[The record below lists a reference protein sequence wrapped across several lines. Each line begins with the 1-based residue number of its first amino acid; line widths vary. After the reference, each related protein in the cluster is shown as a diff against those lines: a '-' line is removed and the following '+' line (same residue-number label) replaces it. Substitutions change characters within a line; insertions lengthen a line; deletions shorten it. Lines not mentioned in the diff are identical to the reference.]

1 MAAAAYVLSGRR
13 RPRGRRRARRRRGRR
28 RASRLL
34 RRLRRPR
41 ARGRLLGRGRR
52 LAHGGRLHIGRRCG
66 ERRACGRCVR
76 ARERRRLRLG
86 HAAALRLDEQDGV
99 VGLERRREWAGRRR
113 HSLCGLCP
121 LQLRLI
127 VADDA
132 AQLRLGA
139 GLAPLATLGRVLRAR
154 LLRGGSWA
162 GAGGAGL
169 QLVEGDLAG
178 PRLVAEVVA
187 HSYDASEA
195 GARLL
200 VVREHPQRRAEARRE
215 GLGRASRTIHRKIQ
229 RAISRGKLNPQ
240 TTSGYTVR
248 QCGDIVPTYP

>member
-1 MAAAAYVLSGRR
+1 MRPLRTCARAEAAPA
-13 RPRGRRRARRRRGRR
+13 
-28 RASRLL
+28 
-34 RRLRRPR
+34 R
-41 ARGRLLGRGRR
+41 ARGC
-52 LAHGGRLHIGRRCG
+52 APA
-66 ERRACGRCVR
+66 RRAGWSSR
-76 ARERRRLRLG
+76 ARAE
-86 HAAALRLDEQDGV
+86 
-99 VGLERRREWAGRRR
+99 REWAGRRR

-229 RAISRGKLNPQ
+229 SVSRARRCHKL
-240 TTSGYTVR
+240 GHL
-248 QCGDIVPTYP
+248 